1 MKGQKTI
8 YPFFDGKYMVVTEQR
23 DDSALPFIHRRIAY
37 HIPIETIDVEE
48 MLKVINYI
56 RVKPNRNCTPEEV
69 CQMVEQ
75 IKALL
80 TEAVMKMQHHER
92 YMYEREGGHNDTKRP

>member
-8 YPFFDGKYMVVTEQR
+8 YPFWDGKYIVLTEQR
-23 DDSALPFIHRRIAY
+23 EDSALPFIRKRIEY
-37 HIPIETIDVEE
+37 RMPIETIDVEE

-56 RVKPNRNCTPEEV
+56 RVKPNRDCTPEEV

-80 TEAVMKMQHHER
+80 TEAVMKMKHHER
-92 YMYEREGGHNDTKRP
+92 YLDGRERGTHDKEGT

>member
-8 YPFFDGKYMVVTEQR
+8 YPFWDGKYIVLTEQR
-23 DDSALPFIHRRIAY
+23 EDSALPFIRKRIEY
-37 HIPIETIDVEE
+37 RMPIETIDVEE

-56 RVKPNRNCTPEEV
+56 RVKPNRDCTPEEV

-80 TEAVMKMQHHER
+80 TEAVMRMKHHER
-92 YMYEREGGHNDTKRP
+92 YLDGRERGTHDKEGT